1 MNCPKC
7 NIEMKQG
14 YLQTGKPLFWSSKKR
29 AFVPWSD
36 SEAVIF
42 SMSLISGT
50 NLTACHCPS
59 CKLIVTEYTEN
70 DLR

>member
-1 MNCPKC
+1 
-7 NIEMKQG
+7 
-14 YLQTGKPLFWSSKKR
+14 
-29 AFVPWSD
+29 
-36 SEAVIF
+36 
-42 SMSLISGT
+42 MSLISGT